1 MKTLLILITLILT
14 LFQVGTRS
22 LLADEKQIL
31 PSFKGRDLG
40 NRLVEVEKLLAK
52 GPVLITFWATWC
64 APCLREMEKIEVL
77 YEKYREKGFSVIG
90 INQDVIKSRAELRTF
105 VKTRHISFLII
116 MDRERKLGNLLHITA
131 LPSTFL
137 IGKDRHLYFFRTGYR
152 EGDEKILEKK
162 IVEAFSDYSK
172 K

>member
-90 INQDVIKSRAELRTF
+90 INQDVIKSRAELR
-105 VKTRHISFLII
+105 
-116 MDRERKLGNLLHITA
+116 
-131 LPSTFL
+131 
-137 IGKDRHLYFFRTGYR
+137 
-152 EGDEKILEKK
+152 
-162 IVEAFSDYSK
+162 
-172 K
+172 